1 MNHKDLLKNL
11 RLSYL
16 KSLVFNVSL
25 TPLFACP
32 TIVMNLNKNPRKPA
46 SRRFLDGAKQCLV
59 ENLVYL
65 NC

>member
-25 TPLFACP
+25 TRLIGCP
-32 TIVMNLNKNPRKPA
+32 TIFLNLITDPRKPA
-46 SRRFLDGAKQCLV
+46 SKRFLDGAKQCLV
-59 ENLVYL
+59 EN
-65 NC
+65 